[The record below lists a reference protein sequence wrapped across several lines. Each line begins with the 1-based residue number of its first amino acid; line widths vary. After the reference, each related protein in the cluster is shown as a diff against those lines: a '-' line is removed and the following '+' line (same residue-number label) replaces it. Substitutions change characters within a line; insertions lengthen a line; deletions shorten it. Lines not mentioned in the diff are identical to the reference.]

1 MDKNKEDFDK
11 CASDV
16 FELLYQ
22 EFPKETDVVVDDLVG
37 ITDDEMI
44 DNYFATI
51 RFLQREGLIR
61 YQKFDYGSF
70 NGGVLTAK
78 GLRILDTVMEKGE
91 TIAQQISKA
100 LGNENK
106 AEIRRVIKEVI
117 KLCVRTENENGGGRY
132 WI

>member
-70 NGGVLTAK
+70 NGGVLSAK
-78 GLRILDTVMEKGE
+78 GLRILDTVFDVMEEGE

-100 LGNENK
+100 LGDENK
-106 AEIRRVIKEVI
+106 AEIGRVIKEVI
-117 KLCVRTENENGGGRY
+117 KLCSD
-132 WI
+132 

>member
-11 CASDV
+11 CASLV

-70 NGGVLTAK
+70 NGGVLSAK
-78 GLRILDTVMEKGE
+78 GLRILDTVFDVMEEGE

-100 LGNENK
+100 LGDENK
-106 AEIRRVIKEVI
+106 AEIGRVIKEVI
-117 KLCVRTENENGGGRY
+117 KLCVRTEN
-132 WI
+132 